1 MLGEASSVQPVVSA
15 TRRSG
20 AVVQDILPVALEDS
34 LRVFSLNGIL
44 NGVLILPGSHAKDLS
59 EGETQQI
66 RNQDAF
72 GL

>member
-1 MLGEASSVQPVVSA
+1 MLGEASPVEPVVSA

-20 AVVQDILPVALEDS
+20 AVVQDILPVALEYS
-34 LRVFSLNGIL
+34 LRLFSLNGI
-44 NGVLILPGSHAKDLS
+44 LILPGSHAKDLS

-66 RNQDAF
+66 RTQDAF